1 MDTIEVQVSE
11 SHGGLVKFG
20 TGRTFVIFVFKR
32 DV

>member
-11 SHGGLVKFG
+11 CHGGLVKFG